1 MENTQALSLTAGQRQ
16 LFEHLSRRR
25 RAWPGPG
32 DLDQLCAELGP
43 VLARLAAQASQRA
56 DRRRPGRADGWQAAR
71 RPFARCD
78 TCGCAAAD
86 DDDTLPLLGK
96 IAAGRPI
103 DALTGDERVEV
114 PASMR
119 PRGDGYALS
128 VNGDSMRD
136 AGIQHGDVVIIE
148 ARGHARPGEIVVAL
162 IDGEAATL
170 KRLRPRNGWIELE
183 SENPDHPTQRYSP
196 ERVQVQGVVVG
207 LLRRYR

>member
-1 MENTQALSLTAGQRQ
+1 MENTQALSLTTGQRQ

-25 RAWPGPG
+25 ERGLPPAS
-32 DLDQLCAELGP
+32 LDQLCAELGLSSRGSLHKQVSALIDAGLVEP
-43 VLARLAAQASQRA
+43 MDGKQRGVRLRVATPA
-56 DRRRPGRADGWQAAR
+56 
-71 RPFARCD
+71 
-78 TCGCAAAD
+78 AAAD